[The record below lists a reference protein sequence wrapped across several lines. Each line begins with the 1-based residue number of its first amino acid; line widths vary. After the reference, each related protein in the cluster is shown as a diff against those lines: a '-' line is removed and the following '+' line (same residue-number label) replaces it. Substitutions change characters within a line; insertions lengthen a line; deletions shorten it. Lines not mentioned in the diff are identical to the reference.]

1 MPHWQFGVNEICC
14 RDLRH
19 KNKNTV
25 PVPQNHAE
33 ITRVE
38 AVQQQN
44 RTPEHPLSFNK
55 IHLHCGHIQIPHQF
69 FTIMPTDTEPRDDQ
83 EQQAADAETKMP
95 TEEERKRLEKEAFSA
110 FDEAVASVRASLS
123 KGGHLELVTSE
134 GYRAAQKQLIQTVGR
149 RPAELFL
156 NNWFAKNSAN

>member
-1 MPHWQFGVNEICC
+1 MPHPQFGVNEICC

-19 KNKNTV
+19 KNKNTG
-25 PVPQNHAE
+25 PTPQNQAE
-33 ITRVE
+33 MTSVE
-38 AVQQQN
+38 PVQQQH
-44 RTPEHPLSFNK
+44 RTPEHPLSFDK

-69 FTIMPTDTEPRDDQ
+69 FTIMPTDTEPRDDR
-83 EQQAADAETKMP
+83 EQQESSAEPKVP
-95 TEEERKRLEKEAFSA
+95 TEEERKGLEEKAFSA
-110 FDEAVASVRASLS
+110 FDEAVASVRESLT

>member
-1 MPHWQFGVNEICC
+1 
-14 RDLRH
+14 
-19 KNKNTV
+19 
-25 PVPQNHAE
+25 
-33 ITRVE
+33 
-38 AVQQQN
+38 
-44 RTPEHPLSFNK
+44 
-55 IHLHCGHIQIPHQF
+55 
-69 FTIMPTDTEPRDDQ
+69 MPTDNEPGDDQ
-83 EQQAADAETKMP
+83 EQQAAETKVP

-110 FDEAVASVRASLS
+110 FDEAVTSVRASLT

>member
-1 MPHWQFGVNEICC
+1 M
-14 RDLRH
+14 
-19 KNKNTV
+19 
-25 PVPQNHAE
+25 
-33 ITRVE
+33 
-38 AVQQQN
+38 
-44 RTPEHPLSFNK
+44 SFNK